1 MHTVEQTVSRLWEEF
16 PRLQDKDVEFVY
28 QALKDYCKKRA
39 KGVEPEEPL
48 WTTAYVRSLGIPV
61 AFVTADW
68 SLIHLESPQLF
79 PERRAPWIFLRKH
92 LYHLRYLCIS
102 T

>member
-16 PRLQDKDVEFVY
+16 PRLPDKDVEFVY

-48 WTTAYVRSLGIPV
+48 STTAYVRSLGIPV
-61 AFVTADW
+61 AFVTAD
-68 SLIHLESPQLF
+68 
-79 PERRAPWIFLRKH
+79 
-92 LYHLRYLCIS
+92 
-102 T
+102 